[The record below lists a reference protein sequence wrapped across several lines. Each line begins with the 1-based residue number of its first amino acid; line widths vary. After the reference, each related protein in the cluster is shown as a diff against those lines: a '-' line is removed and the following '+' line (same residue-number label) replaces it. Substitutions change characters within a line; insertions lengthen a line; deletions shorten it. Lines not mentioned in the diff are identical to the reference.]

1 MKEASMKAST
11 TSQSPQEPA
20 VNNPTAKL
28 EIVEQATNE
37 TNAGGE
43 DADEHVTN
51 DDSPETS
58 AAGNVVDEGLED
70 AGDVAVEGLEGA
82 GDVADDLPPRATK
95 KGIAS
100 SLCRLFGF

>member
-1 MKEASMKAST
+1 MKAST

-20 VNNPTAKL
+20 VNIPITEM

-51 DDSPETS
+51 DDSPVTS
-58 AAGNVVDEGLED
+58 AAGDVVDEGLED

-82 GDVADDLPPRATK
+82 GDVAHDLPPRATE
-95 KGIAS
+95 KGFVS
-100 SLCRLFGF
+100 SVQRLFGF